1 MVTGKFLMAKQKT
14 SERRVALIQLW
25 LQRPPGQRTRD
36 HVLEF
41 YGWLENNHPEL
52 LRRGHGD
59 PYQHLQADLS
69 SHIRE

>member
-1 MVTGKFLMAKQKT
+1 MAKQKL
-14 SERRVALIQLW
+14 SERRATLIQLW
-25 LQRPPGQRTRD
+25 LQRAPEKRTRD

-41 YGWLENNHPEL
+41 YGWLENNRPNL